1 MLVSTQQSRRRRSS
15 DGDPFHVSRIHE
27 ALAAS
32 GYAERFPPR
41 EGQQNAP
48 FLLLLSP
55 HGRFVFPFGSYPH
68 LFTGTSVPR
77 ATATTKTT
85 TNTTLSLS
93 LCLSF
98 SSSAKTSLF
107 LSLEPNQ
114 TTRCQRAVHVRT
126 GRERERVRDQV
137 SSVKKKKS
145 HCTGASDRG
154 VGR

>member
-48 FLLLLSP
+48 LPSSSP
-55 HGRFVFPFGSYPH
+55 HTVGSFFH
-68 LFTGTSVPR
+68 SVPIR
-77 ATATTKTT
+77 TSSQAQVCRGRRRRRKLRRTLPS
-85 TNTTLSLS
+85 LSLS
-93 LCLSF
+93 L
-98 SSSAKTSLF
+98 LF
-107 LSLEPNQ
+107 FERKNISLSLPRTEPDD
-114 TTRCQRAVHVRT
+114 AMSKSGART
-126 GRERERVRDQV
+126 NGKRERERVRDQV